1 MERGDIIYIDSL
13 EDLEAHVFTIGY
25 PSEGE
30 TILFILCNKGKPV
43 FTSLTDCYMTDDCNH
58 IENLMS
64 GLGINNIDA
73 FFWTHPDKDHSLGIR
88 DVLDKFDAGKNA
100 HIFLPS
106 TLDSDD
112 AYNIAEDIK
121 KSLRYLLDNYNSR
134 KKYRIHQACVSEGEC
149 RSLFYFDIIELKNR
163 SCIRCDFKCLAPIDA
178 IVLRRKYNVS
188 KNKTNDLSIV
198 YAIEINGSKLL
209 FTGDLTNQT
218 AQFLDGGYLQNVKL
232 IKIPHHASDEPRR
245 FNGLLFSYN
254 ISDIV
259 SVTTIK
265 SPLHPVMSVIDEYKK
280 LGHSVYSTG
289 TGNEK
294 YGCIE
299 YCMNVKNILTSVTC
313 TGNAIQL

>member
-1 MERGDIIYIDSL
+1 MEKGDIIYIDSL

-25 PSEGE
+25 TSEGE

-58 IENLMS
+58 IENIMS
-64 GLGINNIDA
+64 
-73 FFWTHPDKDHSLGIR
+73 
-88 DVLDKFDAGKNA
+88 
-100 HIFLPS
+100 
-106 TLDSDD
+106 
-112 AYNIAEDIK
+112 
-121 KSLRYLLDNYNSR
+121 
-134 KKYRIHQACVSEGEC
+134 
-149 RSLFYFDIIELKNR
+149 
-163 SCIRCDFKCLAPIDA
+163 
-178 IVLRRKYNVS
+178 
-188 KNKTNDLSIV
+188 
-198 YAIEINGSKLL
+198 
-209 FTGDLTNQT
+209 
-218 AQFLDGGYLQNVKL
+218 
-232 IKIPHHASDEPRR
+232 ASDEPRR

-299 YCMNVKNILTSVTC
+299 YCMNVKNILTCVTC